1 MSQRVLVVGAGVIG
15 LTCAVRLAEAGY
27 ETHVLARDL
36 PLETT
41 SAVAGALWLP
51 YRAEPLADVS
61 RWALRSLEVLTGLAM
76 VRGTGVLLRTGV
88 LLQHEPGRRPD
99 WAVAMGSGRSAAGL
113 GDAVEGAVGR
123 RLPELRAQH
132 DPAPGYRHGWA
143 MTVPLA
149 DTGLYLGYLV
159 RRLAAAGGTLTRMP
173 LTALPPRGVVVNAT
187 GARAR
192 SMAADPAVTPVRGQV
207 LVLDNPGVTQW
218 LVDPEEVEGE
228 LTYVLPR
235 SDDVV
240 VGGTATEGDW
250 NTRPDPVT
258 AERMLTR
265 AVELVP
271 ALRGTAV
278 RSHRVGLRPARST
291 VRVESEA
298 RDDGHLVHCYGHGGS
313 GFTLS
318 WGCADDVL
326 TMVRQLPGSGAPP

>member
-1 MSQRVLVVGAGVIG
+1 MSERVLVAGAGVIG

-27 ETHVLARDL
+27 DTHVLARDL

-61 RWALRSLEVLTGLAM
+61 RWALRSLEVLTELAM
-76 VRGTGVLLRTGV
+76 VGGTGVRLRTGV
-88 LLQHEPGRRPD
+88 LLQREPGRRPD
-99 WAVAMGSGRSAAGL
+99 WAVAMASGSPAARG
-113 GDAVEGAVGR
+113 GPV
-123 RLPELRAQH
+123 LPDLQPQH

-143 MTVPLA
+143 MTAPLA
-149 DTGLYLGYLV
+149 DTGAYLGYLV

-173 LTALPPRGVVVNAT
+173 LTTLPPRGIVVNAT
-187 GARAR
+187 GVRAR
-192 SMAADPAVTPVRGQV
+192 SMAADPTVTPVRGQV
-207 LVLDNPGVTQW
+207 VVLDNPGLTQW
-218 LVDPEEVEGE
+218 LVDPQEVGHPRGE

-235 SDDVV
+235 FRDVV

-258 AERMLTR
+258 AERLLAR
-265 AVELVP
+265 ATQLVP
-271 ALRGTAV
+271 ALRGAAI
-278 RSHRVGLRPARST
+278 RAHRVGLRPARAT
-291 VRVESEA
+291 VRVEGEA
-298 RDDGHLVHCYGHGGS
+298 RGGGHLVHCYGHGGS

-326 TMVRQLPGSGAPP
+326 TLVRRLTGP